1 MKKVVIIRYC
11 EIHLKGKNKG
21 YFERLLGDNIKHAL
35 KDLDFKYVK
44 IPARYLIED
53 FSEDDLDEIVSRLQ
67 KVSGIHSISV
77 AILVPSE
84 KEIIYQ
90 TALDLCKDKVGT
102 FKVDTNRADKRFPVH
117 SVDLSRELGG
127 LILSKYAKNLSVK
140 IKNPDFCVNIDIRE
154 SGDTLIFTDV
164 IKCMGGMPVGG
175 GGKGLLLLSGG
186 IDSPVAGYMM
196 AKRGMKLKALHFHS
210 YPYTSDQAKE
220 KVIDLAKKLSLYA
233 GDIEL
238 YVVSVTKIQEAIH
251 ENCSEELMITMLRR
265 FMMRIAERL
274 ANSIGAQ
281 AIITGESL
289 GQVAS
294 QTIESLTTSNAVIEN
309 IPVLRPLIAFDK
321 LDIIAIAEKIDT
333 FETSILPYEDCC
345 TVFLPKF
352 PAIKPRLDK
361 VEKEEQNLNVDQ
373 LINEA
378 FTNIEKFHV

>member
-164 IKCMGGMPVGG
+164 IKCMGGIQSLFRFFV
-175 GGKGLLLLSGG
+175 KWFVWQN
-186 IDSPVAGYMM
+186 DS
-196 AKRGMKLKALHFHS
+196 K
-210 YPYTSDQAKE
+210 
-220 KVIDLAKKLSLYA
+220 
-233 GDIEL
+233 
-238 YVVSVTKIQEAIH
+238 
-251 ENCSEELMITMLRR
+251 
-265 FMMRIAERL
+265 
-274 ANSIGAQ
+274 
-281 AIITGESL
+281 
-289 GQVAS
+289 
-294 QTIESLTTSNAVIEN
+294 
-309 IPVLRPLIAFDK
+309 
-321 LDIIAIAEKIDT
+321 
-333 FETSILPYEDCC
+333 
-345 TVFLPKF
+345 
-352 PAIKPRLDK
+352 
-361 VEKEEQNLNVDQ
+361 
-373 LINEA
+373 
-378 FTNIEKFHV
+378 